1 MIAVRLTPD
10 LRWSVLGAP
19 AYFAA
24 RGRPRTPEE
33 LTRHECIRYRFLTAG
48 SIYRW
53 EFERGGREF
62 SVDVPGGVT
71 VNDGTLMMSLA
82 LKGMGLIYTADLFA
96 ARELAAG
103 QLEPVLEE
111 FLPKTPGLVSLFP
124 RAHADAA
131 EAARVHR
138 HADRGEQASRCQV
151 GLQPDAVGDEGATL
165 RQQAGD
171 TNCISLL
178 LVAGGFFTLLAV
190 LGMLATAANAAETST
205 LKQYDF
211 ELRTLNLGETS
222 RKGQLQFNIDNG
234 MIEEE
239 LDSVRR
245 VLDQLGASEVDNE
258 GNRYLSTANGTRV
271 KIGGFLVEGYLEDSV
286 EGVHALPVEFTV
298 KSEFAAPEA
307 ALVLRIA
314 AAGNLFVGS
323 SADPDRVATT
333 CSDRRSPLLQAPQ
346 AGIDHAG

>member
-1 MIAVRLTPD
+1 MKFAGFITL
-10 LRWSVLGAP
+10 LCVLG
-19 AYFAA
+19 
-24 RGRPRTPEE
+24 
-33 LTRHECIRYRFLTAG
+33 
-48 SIYRW
+48 
-53 EFERGGREF
+53 
-62 SVDVPGGVT
+62 
-71 VNDGTLMMSLA
+71 TL
-82 LKGMGLIYTADLFA
+82 
-96 ARELAAG
+96 
-103 QLEPVLEE
+103 P
-111 FLPKTPGLVSLFP
+111 
-124 RAHADAA
+124 
-131 EAARVHR
+131 
-138 HADRGEQASRCQV
+138 
-151 GLQPDAVGDEGATL
+151 
-165 RQQAGD
+165 
-171 TNCISLL
+171 
-178 LVAGGFFTLLAV
+178 
-190 LGMLATAANAAETST
+190 NAASGAETAT

-245 VLDQLGASEVDNE
+245 VLDQLGASEVDKE

-298 KSEFAAPEA
+298 KGEFAAPEA

-333 CSDRRSPLLQAPQ
+333 ARIDDRRFYKRHKQAAITPDENSLAAWVRQ
-346 AGIDHAG
+346 NIPSRDVPDASGR